1 MNQDII
7 SFTLYNEIV
16 QEALN
21 NGDTLAAPR
30 ENQMLINMTGVS
42 ISSKPR
48 ADGRYQGSLTVKGVG
63 KQYFYGKTREQVAE
77 KITIFLQEGK
87 TPKKNKKRPTKNNAP
102 TFGEYAEKW
111 FEIYKKPNLKPTSLD
126 SINVALR
133 AAKQTLGKKQV
144 NTITGDDVQA
154 LLVNI
159 PAERVRCM
167 CKIYLNQI
175 FKKALVQGIIK
186 FNPCDAVEIKNHK
199 PQKKVALT
207 RNEQEIFL
215 EAAKQTKYDL
225 LFRLLIATGLRI
237 GEALALL
244 KTDVDF
250 EKSTVTVSKNIVFI
264 RGKRIEQDTPKSK
277 AGNRTVPIPFELC
290 EELKKIETDNLFP
303 YTYNA
308 AKCAIDRISQNTGI
322 NVTLHVLRHTYATR
336 LEEFG
341 IPAKVKQYLM
351 GHSSIEM
358 TQNVYTDV
366 QQDYIE
372 SISNNVRKCFDT

>member
-1 MNQDII
+1 
-7 SFTLYNEIV
+7 
-16 QEALN
+16 
-21 NGDTLAAPR
+21 
-30 ENQMLINMTGVS
+30 
-42 ISSKPR
+42 
-48 ADGRYQGSLTVKGVG
+48 
-63 KQYFYGKTREQVAE
+63 
-77 KITIFLQEGK
+77 
-87 TPKKNKKRPTKNNAP
+87 
-102 TFGEYAEKW
+102 
-111 FEIYKKPNLKPTSLD
+111 
-126 SINVALR
+126 
-133 AAKQTLGKKQV
+133 
-144 NTITGDDVQA
+144 
-154 LLVNI
+154 
-159 PAERVRCM
+159 M

-186 FNPCDAVEIKNHK
+186 INPCDAVEIKNHK

-207 RNEQEIFL
+207 RGEQETFL

-225 LFRLLIATGLRI
+225 LFRFLVATGLRI

-277 AGNRTVPIPFELC
+277 AGNRTVPIPLELC
-290 EELKKIETDNLFP
+290 EELKSIATVNLFP

-308 AKCAIDRISQNTGI
+308 VKCAIDRISQNTGL
-322 NVTLHVLRHTYATR
+322 NVTLHILRHTYATR

-372 SISNNVRKCFDT
+372 SVSNKVRKCFDT